1 MIHDSGSFLV
11 EYISTN
17 KPSLYM
23 VRNKSILRGFSP
35 FADLIVNCHYLS
47 FNKNDI
53 ENFINKIVIG
63 CDDYLKDK
71 RQQLI
76 KEHLLP
82 PNGKSASQ
90 NIFEE
95 INKNLPRIN
104 KIRDKKYKMS
114 FSFGILRYDYES
126 EMTFDD
132 FIKTLDAKMYYYKK
146 RKYKASNL

>member
-1 MIHDSGSFLV
+1 MKIVKDDYGHKEGDYYLKTIV
-11 EYISTN
+11 EEIKT
-17 KPSLYM
+17 
-23 VRNKSILRGFSP
+23 RIRG
-35 FADLIVNCHYLS
+35 
-47 FNKNDI
+47 NDI
-53 ENFINKIVIG
+53 ICRYGGDEFIVV
-63 CDDYLKDK
+63 
-71 RQQLI
+71 
-76 KEHLLP
+76 LP
-82 PNGKSASQ
+82 NCEELRARD
-90 NIFEE
+90 IFEE